1 MLIKGEVSGEWLAEH
16 MGTSPTMIK
25 KHYGHLNLRDI
36 AVKFTGLWQI
46 EDELEKEDTK
56 LIK

>member
-1 MLIKGEVSGEWLAEH
+1 MLIKGEVSSEWLAEH

-46 EDELEKEDTK
+46 EEALEKQEKT
-56 LIK
+56 LIE